1 MAFLVF
7 NLQGFHSKT
16 SRPLKRFISEKWINS
31 FAFLGAVDIFSYHS
45 PLPRPGPLLQQ
56 WTELYCPDDNISHP
70 PRRQQTLD
78 TRQAGWGRRASHTRQ
93 PRWRGWGNY
102 LISFSIF
109 VHRISGVCWS
119 SKGITE
125 CCESNKKVS
134 RLGRKVLQE
143 FSESGRR
150 LAAIKHPFGRF
161 SQELWSPVSQRVR
174 ADVPAV
180 GRQPRPS
187 CDHSPGHAKLQQH
200 ARSSVSGQT
209 RPNAY

>member
-1 MAFLVF
+1 MIIFLILLGDSKHWTPDKLAEVAVLLTHD
-7 NLQGFHSKT
+7 NQG
-16 SRPLKRFISEKWINS
+16 
-31 FAFLGAVDIFSYHS
+31 G
-45 PLPRPGPLLQQ
+45 G
-56 WTELYCPDDNISHP
+56 
-70 PRRQQTLD
+70 
-78 TRQAGWGRRASHTRQ
+78 
-93 PRWRGWGNY
+93 GWGNY

-174 ADVPAV
+174 ADVSAV

-187 CDHSPGHAKLQQH
+187 GDHSPGHANLQQH